1 MQHGSG
7 NRVVDK
13 PGERHAAACREPAHQ
28 DRPCLGDILRDTIE
42 SNAATDWMRLETPVR
57 L

>member
-13 PGERHAAACREPAHQ
+13 PSERHAAACREPAHQ

-42 SNAATDWMRLETPVR
+42 SNAATDWMRLETPV
-57 L
+57 